1 MVSEFRLCC
10 FRGPQEYVSC
20 PCGSDD
26 RGDIILE
33 RRAGGRN
40 AVQSRAVSKWV
51 LLRWSGFRGLRRS
64 PPAPPEIARMILVG
78 TVALSEPLTS
88 WVSETL
94 RALECGT
101 MEISHQIAIE
111 AYSLPGNFHK
121 DPADRILV
129 ATARIYD
136 LTLVTM
142 DERILQYSHVTSQ
155 DARL

>member
-1 MVSEFRLCC
+1 MTFLLDTHVWIWTQEAPEKLGELTTRLLTD
-10 FRGPQEYVSC
+10 RQNVLYVSTI
-20 PCGSDD
+20 ST
-26 RGDIILE
+26 L
-33 RRAGGRN
+33 
-40 AVQSRAVSKWV
+40 
-51 LLRWSGFRGLRRS
+51 
-64 PPAPPEIARMILVG
+64 EIARLLMVG
-78 TVALSEPLTS
+78 TVSLSEPLTS

-111 AYSLPGNFHK
+111 AYSLPGDFHK

-155 DARL
+155 DSRL

>member
-1 MVSEFRLCC
+1 MTLLLDTHVWIWSQEAPEKLGELTTRLLTD
-10 FRGPQEYVSC
+10 RQNVLYVSTT
-20 PCGSDD
+20 ST
-26 RGDIILE
+26 L
-33 RRAGGRN
+33 
-40 AVQSRAVSKWV
+40 
-51 LLRWSGFRGLRRS
+51 
-64 PPAPPEIARMILVG
+64 EIARLLMVG

>member
-1 MVSEFRLCC
+1 VTFLLDTHVWIWTQEAPEKLGELTTRLLTD
-10 FRGPQEYVSC
+10 RQNVLYVSTI
-20 PCGSDD
+20 ST
-26 RGDIILE
+26 L
-33 RRAGGRN
+33 
-40 AVQSRAVSKWV
+40 
-51 LLRWSGFRGLRRS
+51 
-64 PPAPPEIARMILVG
+64 EIARLLMVG
-78 TVALSEPLTS
+78 TVSLSEPLTS

-111 AYSLPGNFHK
+111 AYSLPGDFHK

-155 DARL
+155 DSRL

>member
-1 MVSEFRLCC
+1 VWIWSQEAPEKLGELTTRLLTD
-10 FRGPQEYVSC
+10 RQNVLYVSTT
-20 PCGSDD
+20 ST
-26 RGDIILE
+26 L
-33 RRAGGRN
+33 
-40 AVQSRAVSKWV
+40 
-51 LLRWSGFRGLRRS
+51 
-64 PPAPPEIARMILVG
+64 EIARLLMVG